1 MENEKNE
8 YQHNNSK
15 IRRQNSN
22 LQDSNFFN
30 NNTNNTNIEYQTS
43 GILPPPNPLLQRK
56 NIPIGSPKFGRN
68 MNYM

>member
-1 MENEKNE
+1 MDNENQYIK
-8 YQHNNSK
+8 S
-15 IRRQNSN
+15 RRNSN
-22 LQDSNFFN
+22 LMDSNFFN
-30 NNTNNTNIEYQTS
+30 NNNNNNTFIEYQFN